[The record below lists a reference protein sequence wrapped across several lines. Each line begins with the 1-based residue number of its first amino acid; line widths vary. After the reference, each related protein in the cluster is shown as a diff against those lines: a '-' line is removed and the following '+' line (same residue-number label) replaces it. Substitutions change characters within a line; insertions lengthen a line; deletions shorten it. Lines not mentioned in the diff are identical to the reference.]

1 MAEWV
6 SGLPKGFTDTEP
18 LPPEIVESMCEI
30 RKALPS
36 NRPMAGDIFAGSY
49 SFGLGS
55 ELVWDTAFYIEFEDY
70 AAACLKQR
78 MSEGVIPKAP
88 LYGDIRGV
96 HAKDLPKVK
105 ALKFGFPCVDVCT
118 AGTWGLEKTIS
129 NVHSLIS

>member
-70 AAACLKQR
+70 PAACLKQR

-88 LYGDIRGV
+88 LLWGHLRRPCCRF
-96 HAKDLPKVK
+96 AKGQGIEIWVPMC
-105 ALKFGFPCVDVCT
+105 GCVSCRYL
-118 AGTWGLEKTIS
+118 GIGK
-129 NVHSLIS
+129 NNF